1 MTGLARR
8 LLPPANLEIS
18 SKRRAR
24 HPLRG
29 SLGAHKFDGR
39 LTNFEIPRVCWRF
52 WASIRRSH
60 STIKVIPQNIPVSVT
75 FGTFVSAVRKR
86 PRSASLAAMITKE
99 IAFIPIE
106 ANMLLP
112 ALRAQCNE

>member
-1 MTGLARR
+1 LLAFFGLDPPLTLTK
-8 LLPPANLEIS
+8 LLP
-18 SKRRAR
+18 
-24 HPLRG
+24 
-29 SLGAHKFDGR
+29 
-39 LTNFEIPRVCWRF
+39 
-52 WASIRRSH
+52 
-60 STIKVIPQNIPVSVT
+60 IKVIPQNIPVSVP